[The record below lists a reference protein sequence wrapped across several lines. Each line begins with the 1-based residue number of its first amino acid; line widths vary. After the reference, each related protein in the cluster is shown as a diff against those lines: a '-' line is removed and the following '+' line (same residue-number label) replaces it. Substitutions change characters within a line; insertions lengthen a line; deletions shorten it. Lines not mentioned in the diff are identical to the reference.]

1 MLACSWRPVLVLIC
15 AAALVNIPLHSAF
28 LSFPSAA
35 KLQQPVTDG
44 SLTAARGVH
53 VPTLDSLTPN
63 SCLKASVDAEKNMVC
78 RQGMI
83 EISND

>member
-35 KLQQPVTDG
+35 KLQQPATD
-44 SLTAARGVH
+44 SSQAASRGVH
-53 VPTLDSLTPN
+53 VPTLDSFTPN
-63 SCLKASVDAEKNMVC
+63 SCSVDAEKNMVC